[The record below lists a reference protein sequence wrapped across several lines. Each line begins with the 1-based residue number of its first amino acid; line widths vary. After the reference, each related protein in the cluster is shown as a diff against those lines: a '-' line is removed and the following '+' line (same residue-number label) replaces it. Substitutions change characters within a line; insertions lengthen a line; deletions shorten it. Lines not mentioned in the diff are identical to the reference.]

1 MYKLFDQKITIVRY
15 FDLILIEPLNMFNF
29 QLNKGHSLHRC
40 NQNDI
45 VLKYF
50 SITN

>member
-15 FDLILIEPLNMFNF
+15 FDLILVEPFNMFNF
-29 QLNKGHSLHRC
+29 QLNKGHGSHGC
-40 NQNDI
+40 NKNDI

-50 SITN
+50 CIKN